1 MGKSWLIVIA
11 RLIIII
17 IYCNS
22 WNTLGEMS
30 PQHVG
35 VTNHHGCTGWV
46 ISCRNKLYDMSQLHI
61 ASCLLE
67 NFCGNLCLSNIILSL
82 QQVAQILCNLISSN
96 LLQWQNSV
104 AETKIIFVS
113 ATQPVHGRCF
123 IFLFVL
129 RSFRKHTMCET
140 RCRAVNKSPRV
151 FVFYH
156 VRSTDFEEKIEGL
169 WTG

>member
-30 PQHVG
+30 PQHAG
-35 VTNHHGCTGWV
+35 VTNHYRCTGWV

-61 ASCLLE
+61 ASCVLE

-104 AETKIIFVS
+104 AETKILPYTHSLYMDVVLFFFSFFVLFEN
-113 ATQPVHGRCF
+113 TRCLRPGAEQS
-123 IFLFVL
+123 INPPGFLFFITCARL
-129 RSFRKHTMCET
+129 TLKRK
-140 RCRAVNKSPRV
+140 
-151 FVFYH
+151 
-156 VRSTDFEEKIEGL
+156 
-169 WTG
+169 